1 MYGARQHESMVTNK
15 MNSLLSKPEK
25 SGSLPKSRF
34 TAMLIDA
41 NALDQGG
48 FDCWLFC
55 PGMLFNS
62 ADKWWGDFGRRNAP
76 HEGLD
81 LFLYRDRAGK
91 TRRLGLDTRIP
102 VMQNGVVK
110 AVIKDY
116 LGHAVIIE
124 HECPGS
130 ETGRLT
136 AFYAHTIPRPA
147 ITAGTVVKTGDII
160 ATLAGTGNSKSTILP
175 HLHLSLGLPS
185 SSFSY
190 EGFVWDMFRDPAML
204 VLLDPLRVLD
214 RPYQTLETS
223 NAGELLASS

>member
-1 MYGARQHESMVTNK
+1 MAINN

-25 SGSLPKSRF
+25 SGNLPKGRF
-34 TAMLIDA
+34 TAMLIEA
-41 NALDQGG
+41 NALDQSG

-55 PGMLFNS
+55 RGMLFNS
-62 ADKWWGDFGRRNAP
+62 ADKWWGDFGRRDAP

-81 LFLYRDRAGK
+81 LCLYRDRAGK
-91 TRRLGLDTRIP
+91 TRRLGVDTRIP
-102 VMQNGVVK
+102 VMQDGLVK

-130 ETGRLT
+130 DTGRLT

-147 ITAGTVVKTGDII
+147 IAVGTVVKAGDII
-160 ATLAGTGNSKSTILP
+160 ATLAGTGNSKSKILP

-190 EGFVWDMFRDPAML
+190 EEFVWNMFRDPSML
-204 VLLDPLRVLD
+204 ILLDPLGVLD
-214 RPYQTLETS
+214 RPYQTLEIS
-223 NAGELLASS
+223 NTGGLLANS